1 MVVYFYFFIREVDK
15 MKYNEPLTKEYYAEQ
30 KRLWNE
36 VNSRTKINNAS
47 VLTSEQ
53 RFGVQNPILSKE
65 GCQILALEIV
75 RIMIDK
81 LAE

>member
-1 MVVYFYFFIREVDK
+1 

-36 VNSRTKINNAS
+36 MNNAS
-47 VLTSEQ
+47 VSTSEQ
-53 RFGVQNPILSKE
+53 RFGVQNPILPKE

>member
-1 MVVYFYFFIREVDK
+1 

-30 KRLWNE
+30 KRLWDE
-36 VNSRTKINNAS
+36 MNSRTKISNAS

-53 RFGVQNPILSKE
+53 KFGVQNQTLSKE
-65 GCQILALEIV
+65 ASYFLALGV
-75 RIMIDK
+75 ARIMIDK

>member
-1 MVVYFYFFIREVDK
+1 

-30 KRLWNE
+30 KRLWDE
-36 VNSRTKINNAS
+36 MNSRTKIKNAS

-53 RFGVQNPILSKE
+53 RFGVQNPILPKE
-65 GCQILALEIV
+65 ACCFLALRIV
-75 RIMIDK
+75 KIMIDK

>member
-1 MVVYFYFFIREVDK
+1 

-30 KRLWNE
+30 KRLWDE
-36 VNSRTKINNAS
+36 MNSRAKISNAS
-47 VLTSEQ
+47 VLTNEQ
-53 RFGVQNPILSKE
+53 RFGVQNPMLPKE

>member
-1 MVVYFYFFIREVDK
+1 

-36 VNSRTKINNAS
+36 MNSRTKINNAS

-53 RFGVQNPILSKE
+53 RFGVQNSILPKE